1 MNPTSPT
8 SNTTP
13 TPAVELKSSFLQDM
27 HARGMIHQSSDLK
40 ELDAHLTSGVRKA
53 YAGFDPTADSLTIG
67 NLVTVMALARF
78 QIHGHQPIALMG
90 GGTGLIGD
98 PSGKSAERT
107 LMTEE
112 TVRSNVE
119 SIQRSLDNVWKA
131 AHAKAESKGIKPQPL
146 TTVNNIDWLKG
157 LSYLDALRNIGKH
170 FSVNQMIVRDSVK
183 DRLNNRE
190 QGISY
195 TEFSYMILQAYDYK
209 HLHNNEAVT
218 LQMGGSDQWG
228 NILSGLD
235 LIHRRS
241 SVEEIVRSATV
252 LMLQST
258 IQKDVCISDEMI
270 KKSRQLSAL
279 GDRLANGHQS
289 AFGLTWPLVTKADGG
304 KFGKTESGAVWLSP
318 KRTSPYAYYQFW
330 LNAADADVERFLK
343 VFTFIDVEEI
353 VALMQRHAA
362 NPGAREAQRTLA
374 QHATDIL
381 HGFTERQKAE
391 QAAQALFA
399 GDIVSLPI
407 ETLRDALAAAPTT
420 QHPRAQLEGEGVAL
434 IDLLPQTSLCKSKT
448 EARTFLTDGSISV
461 NGTKATLADR
471 LTPTNLLGNE
481 LIALRRG
488 KKNWHVTRWS

>member
-8 SNTTP
+8 SNTIP
-13 TPAVELKSSFLQDM
+13 TPAVKLESSFLQDM

-112 TVRSNVE
+112 TVRSNVD
-119 SIQRSLDNVWKA
+119 SIQRSLDNIWKA

-146 TTVNNIDWLKG
+146 SIVNNIDWLKG
-157 LSYLDALRNIGKH
+157 LSYLDALRDIGKF

-195 TEFSYMILQAYDYK
+195 TEFSYMILQAYDYH
-209 HLHNNEAVT
+209 HLKRNQNVT

-228 NILSGLD
+228 NILSGMD
-235 LIHRRS
+235 LIRRGES
-241 SVEEIVRSATV
+241 ESA
-252 LMLQST
+252 
-258 IQKDVCISDEMI
+258 
-270 KKSRQLSAL
+270 
-279 GDRLANGHQS
+279 

-353 VALMQRHAA
+353 AALMQRHAA

-399 GDIVSLPI
+399 GDIMSLPI